1 MTKIIAESVGDVFVE
16 QADAKSKGS
25 AELLLKEER
34 ASQSEAVEGLHFSGP
49 VQLSEGNREIL
60 DEKEMEN
67 SEARNEQE
75 LQELLRN
82 INEEAL
88 HLSEFLVEEDKLI
101 DDLCESLKQI
111 LEKLHMSFNISPRD
125 IPVKKKVKKAVL
137 NEEGHLIFVYGKGE
151 VHSAFL
157 AEYPPEIVMAIL
169 WLTMAELAEA
179 IRLYRKRLSRRVN
192 FFGRVKKELKGAL
205 KAMAGSK

>member
-1 MTKIIAESVGDVFVE
+1 ME

-34 ASQSEAVEGLHFSGP
+34 ASQSEAVEGSHFSGP

-111 LEKLHMSFNISPRD
+111 LEKLHMSFNISPLD

-157 AEYPPEIVMAIL
+157 AEYPPEIVMAVL

>member
-1 MTKIIAESVGDVFVE
+1 ME
-16 QADAKSKGS
+16 QTDAKPKGS
-25 AELLLKEER
+25 AEPSLKEEK
-34 ASQSEAVEGLHFSGP
+34 ASQSEVVAESHFSGP

-88 HLSEFLVEEDKLI
+88 HLSEFLMEEDKLI
-101 DDLCESLKQI
+101 DDLCVSLKQI
-111 LEKLHMSFNISPRD
+111 LEKLHMSFNISPLG
-125 IPVKKKVKKAVL
+125 IPVKKKVKKAIL

-157 AEYPPEIVMAIL
+157 AEYPPEIVMAVL
-169 WLTMAELAEA
+169 WLTMPELAEA

>member
-1 MTKIIAESVGDVFVE
+1 ME